1 MQLFIFSVFDLSAM
15 FQALLPWGSTEI
27 KHGTREGNGKVMRK
41 KRSLLY
47 SLGHTWRC
55 WLVLVAPYFPTL
67 CDPMDCSPPGSS
79 IRGHSPGKNTG
90 VGCLA
95 LLPGIFSSQG
105 LNPGLLHCR
114 QVLYHLSHQGSPR
127 IQEWAAYPFS
137 RGTS

>member
-79 IRGHSPGKNTG
+79 VH
-90 VGCLA
+90 
-95 LLPGIFSSQG
+95 GILQA
-105 LNPGLLHCR
+105 
-114 QVLYHLSHQGSPR
+114 R
-127 IQEWAAYPFS
+127 ILE
-137 RGTS
+137 